1 MRFLTVV
8 AGVALISA
16 GSAGALRAQTL
27 GDVGAASAIA
37 GTMGGAGQGGTMA
50 VGSRAMSDARGI
62 GPAYNQ
68 RMGQAMQEGGG
79 MGTMGGGGGPGYYA
93 GAPGGA
99 PGAPG
104 GAPGAPGVAPPGAS
118 GAAGEGGGPGFP
130 DPNVAGVAPPPRREP
145 IRWGKETGEKML
157 SELLARPTRGRG
169 TGRNPRGSGSRYGKM
184 SPKQVA
190 RLPKPTRTRI
200 VAEKYKKKPVGY
212 LSYYLPEDRFKL
224 TSGLWKYVSVEDD
237 RARYPV
243 RHYYRPDSPVFLNI
257 VSRRARGTQ
266 PRFNRVIG
274 FASWQDALIAGYR
287 PDPISKPSPGV
298 ELAAIA
304 GMAPREDV
312 ARYAEFLYA
321 GQIAPQEFA
330 RTYAYIQRVRRVINS
345 RQDTRRFLRP
355 TVGRILLAALGEGSV
370 PRTVGGTPR
379 AVVTTTVTAPGAGGP
394 PPGYSGPGGPP
405 PGSGS
410 SVPPPGYA
418 TSAP

>member
-1 MRFLTVV
+1 LPV
-8 AGVALISA
+8 AGFAVAISA
-16 GSAGALRAQTL
+16 VYPAGAQTL
-27 GDVGAASAIA
+27 GDVGAASSIA
-37 GTMGGAGQGGTMA
+37 GTMSGAGQGGTMA

-62 GPAYNQ
+62 GPAYNA
-68 RMGQAMQEGGG
+68 RLGGMMNEGGGGG
-79 MGTMGGGGGPGYYA
+79 MGSYGAATGAMGGGG
-93 GAPGGA
+93 APGSY

-104 GAPGAPGVAPPGAS
+104 GAPGVPGAP